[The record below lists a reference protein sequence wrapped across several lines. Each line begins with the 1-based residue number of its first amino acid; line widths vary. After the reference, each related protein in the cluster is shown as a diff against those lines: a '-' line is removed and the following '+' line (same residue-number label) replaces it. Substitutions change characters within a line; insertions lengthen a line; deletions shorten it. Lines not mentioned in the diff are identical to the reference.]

1 MEEIE
6 NKGAA
11 AYSAS
16 NIQVLEGLEAVRK
29 RPLCTLAT
37 SVKKVCTT
45 WCTRPSTTPLT
56 KPLRVLYTHRSNHLS

>member
-16 NIQVLEGLEAVRK
+16 NIQVLEGLDVHWR
-29 RPLCTLAT
+29 
-37 SVKKVCTT
+37 
-45 WCTRPSTTPLT
+45 
-56 KPLRVLYTHRSNHLS
+56 NQ